1 MAIKLA
7 VVDDKLI
14 NRQTVKDKI
23 IAYKEVELMLE
34 AKNGA
39 DFLEQLKHIKTL
51 PEIVLMDLEMP
62 EMNGIDTIKI
72 ASANHPQMKFIVLT
86 VFEDTDKIFDAIKAG
101 AGGYLLKDDS
111 AVSIID
117 AITNV
122 IEFNG
127 IPMSPSIARK
137 VMSILR
143 GENETTVSTQSASE
157 NEFLSDR
164 EMEILKELTSG
175 KNYKA
180 IGEKLFISPHTV
192 RKHVSNIYEKLHIN
206 SRSQV
211 INIAHKNKWI

>member
-39 DFLEQLKHIKTL
+39 DFLEQLKHIKIL
-51 PEIVLMDLEMP
+51 PDIVLMDLEMP

-143 GENETTVSTQSASE
+143 GENEATVSTQSASE

>member
-39 DFLEQLKHIKTL
+39 DFLEQLKHIKIL
-51 PEIVLMDLEMP
+51 PDIVLMDLEMP

-143 GENETTVSTQSASE
+143 GENETTVSTQTASE